1 MDKKDLIREWLKKS
15 EHDIGTAKVTFE
27 NIPEYSDTI
36 CFHCQQ
42 AVEKVLKAYCLNL
55 GIHIIQTHDLAF
67 LLDKISEKEKVDENI
82 YQICEIIND
91 YSVEVR
97 YPGDFAE
104 PEKHEVE
111 EAINIAEK
119 AIKYF
124 KMKLENE

>member
-1 MDKKDLIREWLKKS
+1 MDKKDLIDEWLKKS
-15 EHDIGTAKVTFE
+15 EHDIGTAKVTFK
-27 NIPEYSDTI
+27 NMPEYSDTI

-55 GIHIIQTHDLAF
+55 GIQIIQTHDLAF
-67 LLDKISEKEKVDENI
+67 LLDKISEKENVDEDI

-97 YPGDFAE
+97 YPGDSAE
-104 PEKHEVE
+104 PEKQEVE

-119 AIKYF
+119 AINYF
-124 KMKLENE
+124 KRKLG